1 MYWALTS
8 KKVILL
14 CAKKTNDYVNFVLN
28 MKTLIIHPE
37 DYTTDF
43 LEPIY
48 DRLDN
53 KTVLRK
59 EFSVAQVCALI
70 ESHDRVLMMG
80 HGSPSGLFSMGLST
94 EFSSF
99 AVNDKMVE
107 ALSSKKNNFFIW
119 CHADIFVRNNNL
131 KGFSTGMFISEPE
144 EATLYNVFI
153 DDNALIENS
162 NSSFSKIV
170 SKLIMETPEE
180 MYFKVKQ
187 QYLEQ
192 NIANP
197 IVEYN
202 ASRLFLFQ

>member
-1 MYWALTS
+1 
-8 KKVILL
+8 
-14 CAKKTNDYVNFVLN
+14 
-28 MKTLIIHPE
+28 MKTLVIHPK

-48 DRLDN
+48 NRLEN
-53 KTVLRK
+53 KTVLRD
-59 EFSVAQVCALI
+59 EFSVSHVCALI

-94 EFSSF
+94 DFSTF

-107 ALSSKKNNFFIW
+107 ALSSKKNNIFIW
-119 CHADIFVRNNNL
+119 CHADIFVRNNKL
-131 KGFSTGMFISEPE
+131 KGFSTGMFISEPL
-144 EATLYNVFI
+144 EATLCNVAI
-153 DDNALIENS
+153 DDNTQITNS
-162 NSSFSKIV
+162 NSSFSKIF
-170 SKLIMETPEE
+170 SKLNMATPEE